1 MLMTAEQMRDEVV
14 ITLLVWWLNIVEMIH
29 QFCFTPCI
37 YLALG
42 GITLHRRRVAP
53 RSYTLDFER
62 KRAHLR
68 DMVQSTDIT
77 CYNQIRMYRATFDK
91 LCLMLDN
98 VGGLKPTKHMLVDEQ
113 VVMFLHILA
122 HHVKNRVIQF
132 EFGRS
137 GETISRHF
145 NRVLIAMMHLQRE
158 LWKQPEP
165 VTDGCIDERWK
176 WFKVNK

>member
-1 MLMTAEQMRDEVV
+1 MTVVEMRNQVV
-14 ITLLVWWLNIVEMIH
+14 VALLIWWLNIAEMIH
-29 QFCFTPCI
+29 QFCITLCI

-42 GITLHRRRVAP
+42 GLTLRRRRIAP

-68 DMVQSTDIT
+68 DMVRSTDIT
-77 CYNQIRMYRATFDK
+77 CYNQIRMHRTTFDK
-91 LCLMLDN
+91 LCSMLDN

-113 VVMFLHILA
+113 VAMFLHILA

-137 GETISRHF
+137 GETISRYF
-145 NRVLIAMMHLQRE
+145 NRVLTAMMRLQRE
-158 LWKQPEP
+158 LFKQPEP
-165 VTDGCIDERWK
+165 VADGCMEVVQGR
-176 WFKVNK
+176 